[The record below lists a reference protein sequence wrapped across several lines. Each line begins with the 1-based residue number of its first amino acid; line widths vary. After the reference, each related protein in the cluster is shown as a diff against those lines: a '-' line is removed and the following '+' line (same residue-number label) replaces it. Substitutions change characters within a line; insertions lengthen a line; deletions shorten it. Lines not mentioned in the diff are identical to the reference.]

1 MSRADGPEGG
11 GEPRRQ
17 PKQNRSVE
25 TFNAILEAAGKLFS
39 EHGYEETTTHEIAA
53 AAGVSVGALYRYFDG
68 KQAILKEVYTREISG
83 LRRRILEGF
92 SIADII
98 GQDVKGLV
106 RKTMALAFRVYG
118 ERPGLRRVLTEQS
131 RKITE
136 LADLRRAQEAEVH
149 RAVQQI
155 LSSAPGV
162 LVPDRE
168 VGSYLVSLFME
179 SLIDDYLL
187 YRRERTD
194 FGDERVI
201 DAASDFIMSYL
212 LGRRD

>member
-1 MSRADGPEGG
+1 MTRSDPPDG

-25 TFNAILEAAGKLFS
+25 TFNAILEAAGKLFA
-39 EHGYEETTTHEIAA
+39 EQGYEETTTHQIAA
-53 AAGVSVGALYRYFDG
+53 SAGVSVGALYRYFDG
-68 KQAILKEVYTREISG
+68 KQAILKEVYTREVSG

-131 RKITE
+131 RKIPE
-136 LADLRRAQEAEVH
+136 LGELRRAQEAEVH

-162 LVPDRE
+162 RVPDRE

-187 YRRERTD
+187 YRRQQTD

-201 DAASDFIMSYL
+201 EAASDFIMSYL
-212 LGRRD
+212 LGTRS

>member
-1 MSRADGPEGG
+1 MRSDDPDA

-39 EHGYEETTTHEIAA
+39 EQGYEETTTHQIAA

-106 RKTMALAFRVYG
+106 RKTMTLAFRVYG
-118 ERPGLRRVLTEQS
+118 ERPGLRRVLAQQS
-131 RKITE
+131 RKIPE
-136 LADLRRAQEAEVH
+136 LGELRRGQEAEVH

-155 LSSAPGV
+155 LASAPGV
-162 LVPDRE
+162 RVPDRE
-168 VGSYLVSLFME
+168 LGSYLVSLFME

-187 YRRERTD
+187 YRRDQTN

-201 DAASDFIMSYL
+201 EAASDFIMSYV
-212 LGRRD
+212 LGTRE

>member
-1 MSRADGPEGG
+1 MTRSDAPDG

-25 TFNAILEAAGKLFS
+25 TFNAILEAAGKLFA
-39 EHGYEETTTHEIAA
+39 EQGYEETTTHQIAA
-53 AAGVSVGALYRYFDG
+53 SAGVSVGALYRYFDG

-131 RKITE
+131 RKIPE
-136 LADLRRAQEAEVH
+136 LGDLRRAQEAEVH

-162 LVPDRE
+162 RVPDRE

-187 YRRERTD
+187 YRRQQTD

-201 DAASDFIMSYL
+201 EAASDFIMSYL
-212 LGRRD
+212 LGTRG

>member
-1 MSRADGPEGG
+1 VTRSDPPDG

-25 TFNAILEAAGKLFS
+25 TFNAILEAAGKLFA
-39 EHGYEETTTHEIAA
+39 EQGYEETTTHQIAA
-53 AAGVSVGALYRYFDG
+53 SAGVSVGALYRYFDG
-68 KQAILKEVYTREISG
+68 KQAILKEVYTREVSG

-131 RKITE
+131 RKIPE
-136 LADLRRAQEAEVH
+136 LGELRRAQEAEVH

-162 LVPDRE
+162 RVPDRE

-187 YRRERTD
+187 YRRQQTD

-201 DAASDFIMSYL
+201 EAASDFIMSYL
-212 LGRRD
+212 LGTRS